1 MSTPPPIVLGLEFSQ
16 REGFVAIDAGEKG
29 CQEIA
34 VEVGNREADAIFPAI
49 DKLARTLQVSPDT
62 IGLIAVSIGPGS
74 FTGLRTAVAIA
85 KMHAYSTGAHII
97 AVETAVVQA
106 ETIQM
111 GDGPFFVFS
120 AVKGNG
126 AWFSKVYKED
136 AIWKCDAKHVLLNEV
151 TGIDEPMAI
160 ISDGNAPRLIAEAA
174 QTTGTPLYTITPRA
188 SHLIHIA
195 KQLYVSGVHTS
206 AEKLRPLYPREPEA
220 ARLWNAKKS
229 PTTPK
234 QPK

>member
-120 AVKGNG
+120 AVKRLTEIWPS
-126 AWFSKVYKED
+126 AFIKALFSCKRFHHFTGRWSKEQ
-136 AIWKCDAKHVLLNEV
+136 K
-151 TGIDEPMAI
+151 
-160 ISDGNAPRLIAEAA
+160 
-174 QTTGTPLYTITPRA
+174 
-188 SHLIHIA
+188 
-195 KQLYVSGVHTS
+195 
-206 AEKLRPLYPREPEA
+206 
-220 ARLWNAKKS
+220 
-229 PTTPK
+229 
-234 QPK
+234 